1 MEERELKNI
10 DRLCATFCYRKTC
23 LNVGRLFMAPCEN
36 FSHSD
41 SKVSLTQRDLN
52 QEVSINCGSLVN

>member
-1 MEERELKNI
+1 
-10 DRLCATFCYRKTC
+10 
-23 LNVGRLFMAPCEN
+23 MAPCKN

-52 QEVSINCGSLVN
+52 QEVLINCGSLVNKKGPSPPNYGHFLINMLFMAVPID